1 MGKDDAYL
9 YLASAYRGNDPSA
22 AVWLYAAIVGAF
34 SMKLGVGLE
43 HWLLFQRI
51 KVLFVLPTWRLATI
65 IIPVTRDP
73 SPLLTSTS
81 AKYTCGTLTYMQ
93 AKYSGT

>member
-65 IIPVTRDP
+65 IILVTRDP
-73 SPLLTSTS
+73 IPSSDL
-81 AKYTCGTLTYMQ
+81 CGHQ
-93 AKYSGT
+93 ACTWYPDV

>member
-22 AVWLYAAIVGAF
+22 AVWLYVAVAVVGAF
-34 SMKLGVGLE
+34 SMNLGVGLE

-65 IIPVTRDP
+65 HN
-73 SPLLTSTS
+73 SSYKGSNSLF
-81 AKYTCGTLTYMQ
+81 
-93 AKYSGT
+93 